1 MDDIQVLLAQRAELD
16 KKITEARRER
26 RGDAIAKIRALM
38 AEHGLSAA
46 DIAGKVVSARA
57 SAAGSVSPSSGT
69 STGKVAAKYRNA
81 ATGDAWTGRGLQPR
95 WLRAALEGGAKIEDF
110 KI

>member
-16 KKITEARRER
+16 KKISEARREK

-46 DIAGKVVSARA
+46 DIAGKVGSARPA
-57 SAAGSVSPSSGT
+57 TGT
-69 STGKVAAKYRNA
+69 GTGTGKVAAKYRNA

-95 WLRAALEGGAKIEDF
+95 WLRAALEGGAKISDF

>member
-16 KKITEARRER
+16 KKITEARREG
-26 RGDAIAKIRALM
+26 RGDAITKIRALM

-46 DIAGKVVSARA
+46 DISGKVVTARTA
-57 SAAGSVSPSSGT
+57 IST

>member
-16 KKITEARRER
+16 KKITEARREK

-46 DIAGKVVSARA
+46 DIAGKAVSARA
-57 SAAGSVSPSSGT
+57 ATGTGT